1 MKFIKQNLVLS
12 FAILGLLTSLGA
24 PLGFY
29 VHDYYFGNHANHNI
43 IEHINFLHQN
53 NLTTLLYIG
62 LGSNIF
68 FSFFGG
74 LVGAFTDKLL
84 RQNKRLED
92 LRDSKQNLMA
102 HLHSRMRKATTLGL
116 EGLYY
121 LKKDVLGN
129 HERMIIIN
137 ETIKELKLIDESVQN
152 LGLLRKNNSDNICCS
167 VDEVVALLKETSAK
181 FEQPFLFEVECRS
194 EAYKVLARPK
204 LLELA
209 FDVIFEWAS
218 THEIPPIQFSYTIIE
233 GAFKLEFHFALD
245 TINETFSRHLLQEMV
260 EHNSGHCI
268 IGNNFIHIFLPMQ
281 NADKKEGAA

>member
-1 MKFIKQNLVLS
+1 MKFIKQNLILS

-29 VHDYYFGNHANHNI
+29 IHDYYFGNHASQNI
-43 IEHINFLHQN
+43 MEHFNYLHQK

-84 RQNKRLED
+84 KQNKRLED
-92 LRDSKQNLMA
+92 LRDSKQNLMT

-129 HERMIIIN
+129 HERMVIIN

-152 LGLLRKNNSDNICCS
+152 LGLLRKNSSENIYCS
-167 VDEVVALLKETSAK
+167 VEEVVALLIETSAK
-181 FEQPFLFEVECRS
+181 FEQPFLFENESHS
-194 EAYKVLARPK
+194 EAYKILARPK

-218 THEIPPIQFSYTIIE
+218 IHEIPPIQFSYTFNE
-233 GAFKLEFHFALD
+233 GALKLEFHFALE

-268 IGNNFIHIFLPMQ
+268 IGNNFIHILLPTK
-281 NADKKEGAA
+281 NADEKESAA